1 MSEEKKTGTEM
12 STETA
17 DGGRIIFADDVVATI
32 AALAVADV
40 EGVSAMSGGMV
51 EGITEML
58 GKKNITK
65 GVKVEVGS
73 EEAAVDISVSIK
85 YGYKIKDVCEKIQ
98 LNVKNAIEAMTGLK
112 VVEINVFVQ
121 SITFEQAQPEP
132 TRAEKRKAAK
142 DKEKEEKAEKEQPE
156 EAEKEEAPEPEPPR
170 VK

>member
-1 MSEEKKTGTEM
+1 
-12 STETA
+12 
-17 DGGRIIFADDVVATI
+17 
-32 AALAVADV
+32 V
-40 EGVSAMSGGMV
+40 EGVSAISSGMV
-51 EGITEML
+51 DGISEML

-73 EEAAVDISVSIK
+73 EETAVDISVSIK

-98 LNVKNAIEAMTGLK
+98 MSVKNAIETMTGLR

-121 SITFEQAQPEP
+121 SITFEPAQPEP

-142 DKEKEEKAEKEQPE
+142 EKEKEEKAEKELAE
-156 EAEKEEAPEPEPPR
+156 EAAEDATPEPEPPR

>member
-1 MSEEKKTGTEM
+1 
-12 STETA
+12 
-17 DGGRIIFADDVVATI
+17 
-32 AALAVADV
+32 
-40 EGVSAMSGGMV
+40 MSGGMV